1 MLDSIRDEPKTPEN
15 VRNCA
20 KFYKVHV
27 VPAQIMASVILCAI
41 NQ

>member
-15 VRNCA
+15 VRNCT

-27 VPAQIMASVILCAI
+27 VPA
-41 NQ
+41 